1 MISFQK
7 VKIEWLLFFSWE
19 DEEHELNL
27 KFRSLIKTL
36 CMDEFHWYMM
46 IFEAGFCFSFFCF
59 LITDTPGT
67 PSNGQS
73 KSASELY
80 TMLASWVVT

>member
-7 VKIEWLLFFSWE
+7 VKIEWLLFFPWE

-36 CMDEFHWYMM
+36 CMDEFH
-46 IFEAGFCFSFFCF
+46 
-59 LITDTPGT
+59 
-67 PSNGQS
+67 
-73 KSASELY
+73 
-80 TMLASWVVT
+80 